1 MPEKLRVRFENGT
14 GGLVHTITGDLVEA
28 AIVDT
33 HGLRTAGAA
42 EEVEPR
48 PGFPPMMVLTNVR
61 ADSPATA
68 NLLRPNKAMGIASSR
83 IVSVEW
89 IGGGHRA

>member
-1 MPEKLRVRFENGT
+1 MREKLRVRFENGT
-14 GGLVHTITGDLVEA
+14 GGLVHTITGDLVDA

-33 HGLRTAGAA
+33 GGVRTTGT
-42 EEVEPR
+42 VEPR
-48 PGFPPMMVLTNVR
+48 LEFPPMMVLTNVR

-68 NLLRPNKAMGIASSR
+68 NLLRPNKAMGIAFSR